1 MPFQIKNNMRLLPE
15 TRTSLTICPRCGDA
29 SDGKYGSFISDNLP
43 LVPSDH
49 ISKLSCKTK
58 KEKKKVKFCR
68 CVGAQDHFQSL
79 MSRSFAAIHRICVFL
94 LSTTPKSALRVFF
107 LQISF
112 VCVIYPSIC
121 SKSLKATAV
130 EEFD

>member
-58 KEKKKVKFCR
+58 KEKKVKFCR
-68 CVGAQDHFQSL
+68 CVGAQDHFQSR
-79 MSRSFAAIHRICVFL
+79 MSRSFGAIRCMCVFL
-94 LSTTPKSALRVFF
+94 LSMSPKSALRLFSF